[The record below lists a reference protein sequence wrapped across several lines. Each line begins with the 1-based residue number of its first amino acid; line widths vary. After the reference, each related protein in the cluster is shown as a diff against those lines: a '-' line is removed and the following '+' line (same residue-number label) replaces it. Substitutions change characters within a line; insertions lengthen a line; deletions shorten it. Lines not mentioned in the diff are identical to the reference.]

1 MKRGHLGDSGEE
13 VRVDRAFIEHLPH
26 ARRCV
31 KYFTDFLPAA
41 PRPPPCDPSITETL
55 QCSVSSLV
63 K

>member
-1 MKRGHLGDSGEE
+1 MKRSHLGGSGEE

-26 ARRCV
+26 AGLCV
-31 KYFTDFLPAA
+31 KYFTNFLPTA

-55 QCSVSSLV
+55 QGSVSSPV